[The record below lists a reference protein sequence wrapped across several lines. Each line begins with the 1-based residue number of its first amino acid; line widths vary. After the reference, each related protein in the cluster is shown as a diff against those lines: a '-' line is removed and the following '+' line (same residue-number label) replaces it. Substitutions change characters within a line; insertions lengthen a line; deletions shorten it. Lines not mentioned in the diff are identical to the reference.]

1 MQRQTVSA
9 CGLAVLLVVSTVALT
24 VPAAATAG
32 AQSSTPAATAADGTV
47 DSTYNQ
53 TAFTA
58 LAAIGEGGTVAGGIS
73 VTDPANRSGRQ
84 NSNATVVRFDAD
96 GNTEWTKTFEGP
108 NATRVL
114 DVTVGDYESVYFLLL
129 ERPANPQAE
138 FRAGEMTLGK
148 LAADGD
154 LVWQTSL
161 DGAAGYSVG
170 ASLVTSEDDIAVSY
184 TLPDG
189 EGVRLAEYSGSDQL
203 WERTYDVRASPSS
216 LERTD
221 DGFLLAGAVGFDE
234 PWVLRTTES
243 GEPTLNETY
252 PGIDAEQV
260 AGAVPTDDGGAVI
273 AGHQRP
279 GFGEGGVSTWAAGI
293 DSDGQT
299 TWTRV
304 YNVGSRTQLRQ
315 LIPIDDGFALV
326 GQAGFFSG
334 DTPQLRLLGV
344 GTDGAQL
351 FDESVETSGYS
362 TAVARTGDDLT
373 IASVQSPLG
382 DQFRSSLQRVAIPE
396 SDASATATLDAD
408 ANVTSNETVYRG
420 QNLRISDSGETLGTS
435 DDGETYELVR
445 LPGEYDEFDPH
456 VVRRIT
462 LDGDESVVE
471 SATLPRGE
479 YVLQTTDGQALEL
492 EDGQVT
498 GEADREEAA
507 FTLRMQDFFRL
518 ETSQT
523 FLNVAAGEDVVTLTA
538 ESDRTDYDAYV
549 SAERSTGESATAD
562 QLREALGE
570 VPGFVGV
577 ETVDGEPAARIE
589 MGDRDSINASVDA
602 FDAGMYEFQISGVDT
617 RDGGA
622 VATGRVVVG
631 KSLDRQVG
639 VELANKTLT
648 VAVGER
654 TSTNVTLTNVTN
666 GISAMSMSLNRT
678 GEPAVGLR
686 ADVSI
691 NASRAGASAGWSD
704 RSAEASAEAFRGNT
718 GNGTV
723 LVGTVGAD
731 ANAYTVDQNTTGT
744 NTATFRIDWVVDEDG
759 DPYALP
765 DERTITIEV
774 VPGNATDGGAEGG
787 QSGGATG
794 SAGGSSSS
802 SGEA

>member
-9 CGLAVLLVVSTVALT
+9 CGLAVLLVLSTVALT

-32 AQSSTPAATAADGTV
+32 AQSSTPAATAAAGPA

-58 LAAIGEGGTVAGGIS
+58 LAAIGDGGTVAGGVSI
-73 VTDPANRSGRQ
+73 TDPANRSARQ
-84 NSNATVVRFDAD
+84 PTNATVMRFDAD

-108 NATRVL
+108 KTTRVL
-114 DVTVGDYESVYFLLL
+114 DVTVGSYESVYFLLL
-129 ERPANPQAE
+129 NRPTDPQADYQ
-138 FRAGEMTLGK
+138 AGTMTLGK

-154 LVWQTSL
+154 VVWQTSL

-170 ASLVTSEDDIAVSY
+170 ASLVTSEDDVAVSY

-189 EGVRLAEYSGSDQL
+189 EGVRLAEYSGSEQL
-203 WERTYDVRASPSS
+203 WEQTYDIEASPNS

-221 DGFLLAGAVGFDE
+221 DGFLLAGTAGFSE

-252 PGIDAEQV
+252 PGIDAEMV
-260 AGAVPTDDGGAVI
+260 AGAVPTDDGGVVL
-273 AGHQRP
+273 AGRQRP

-304 YNVGSRTQLRQ
+304 YGVGSGTQLRQ

-326 GQAGFFSG
+326 GQDGLFSG
-334 DTPQLRLLGV
+334 DTPQIRLLGV

-351 FDESVETSGYS
+351 FDESVETTGYP
-362 TAVARTGDDLT
+362 TVVARTGDDLT
-373 IASVQSPLG
+373 VASVQYPLRT
-382 DQFRSSLQRVAIPE
+382 QVRSSLQRVAIPE
-396 SDASATATLDAD
+396 SDASATASLDAD
-408 ANVTSNETVYRG
+408 ANITSNGTVYRG
-420 QNLRISDSGETLGTS
+420 QNLRISDSEENLRTS
-435 DDGETYELVR
+435 DSSDGGETYELVR
-445 LPGEYDEFDPH
+445 VPGEYDEFEPH
-456 VVRRIT
+456 VVRRIAV
-462 LDGDESVVE
+462 DGDEAVVE

-479 YVLQTTDGQALEL
+479 YVLQTTDGQAVEL
-492 EDGQVT
+492 ENGQIT
-498 GEADREEAA
+498 GQADREEAA
-507 FTLRMQDFFRL
+507 FTLTMQDFFRL
-518 ETSQT
+518 DTSQT
-523 FLNVAAGEDVVTLTA
+523 FLNVAAGEGVATLTA

-549 SAERSTGESATAD
+549 SAERSTGESVSAE

-577 ETVDGEPAARIE
+577 ETVDGEAAARIE

-602 FDAGMYEFQISGVDT
+602 LDAGMYEFQISGVDT

-639 VELANKTLT
+639 VELANETLT

-704 RSAEASAEAFRGNT
+704 READASAEAFQGNT

-723 LVGTVGAD
+723 LIGTVGAD
-731 ANAYTVDQNTTGT
+731 ADAYTVDANTTGT

-774 VPGNATDGGAEGG
+774 VPGNATDGGATD
-787 QSGGATG
+787 GGATG
-794 SAGGSSSS
+794 SAGGSTSS
-802 SGEA
+802 SGSE

>member
-9 CGLAVLLVVSTVALT
+9 CGLVVLLVASTVALT

-32 AQSSTPAATAADGTV
+32 AQSSTPAAPTAVGTT
-47 DSTYNQ
+47 DSAYND
-53 TAFTA
+53 TAF
-58 LAAIGEGGTVAGGIS
+58 LAVADAGDGATVAGGVSASIPENVS
-73 VTDPANRSGRQ
+73 APRAP
-84 NSNATVVRFDAD
+84 NATVMRFDAD
-96 GNTEWTKTFEGP
+96 GNAEWTKTFTGP
-108 NATRVL
+108 DATRIV
-114 DVTVGDYESVYFLLL
+114 DVTVGDYDSVYFLMLD
-129 ERPANPQAE
+129 RPADPEADY
-138 FRAGEMTLGK
+138 RAGKLVLGK

-154 LVWQTSL
+154 VVWQTDL
-161 DGAAGYSVG
+161 DGSTGYPAA
-170 ASLVTSEDDIAVSY
+170 ASLVTSEDDVAVTY
-184 TLPDG
+184 AVPDG
-189 EGVRLAEYSGSDQL
+189 ESQGVRLAEYSGSDRL
-203 WERTYDVRASPSS
+203 WKQTYDVRASPSS

-221 DGFLLAGAVGFDE
+221 DGFLLAGTAGFGE

-260 AGAVPTDDGGAVI
+260 AGAVATDDGGVVL
-273 AGHQRP
+273 AGTQRP
-279 GFGEGGVSTWAAGI
+279 GFGAGGVSTWAAGI

-304 YNVGSRTQLRQ
+304 YGVGSGAQVQQ
-315 LIPIDDGFALV
+315 LIPIDGGFALV
-326 GQAGFFSG
+326 GQEGVYVG
-334 DTPQLRLLGV
+334 DTPQMRLLGI

-351 FDESVETSGYS
+351 FDERVETSGYH

-373 IASVQSPLG
+373 VASVQSPLSG
-382 DQFRSSLQRVAIPE
+382 RIQGSLQRVAIPE
-396 SDASATATLDAD
+396 SDASADPSIAAD
-408 ANVTSNETVYRG
+408 VGITSNETVYRG
-420 QNLRISDSGETLGTS
+420 QNLRIADG
-435 DDGETYELVR
+435 GETYELVR
-445 LPGEYDEFDPH
+445 LPGAYDEFEPH
-456 VVRRIT
+456 VVRRIE
-462 LDGDESVVE
+462 LADDEAVVE

-479 YVLQTTDGQALEL
+479 YVLQTTDGQAVEL

-507 FTLRMQDFFRL
+507 FTLTMQDFFRL

-523 FLNVAAGEDVVTLTA
+523 FLNVAAGEELVTLTA

-549 SAERSTGESATAD
+549 SAERSSGESASAD
-562 QLREALGE
+562 QLRDALGD

-589 MGDRDSINASVDA
+589 MADRNSINASVEA
-602 FDAGMYEFQISGVDT
+602 LDAGMYEFQISGVDT

-631 KSLDRQVG
+631 KSLDRQLG
-639 VELANKTLT
+639 VELANETLT
-648 VAVGER
+648 VAVGQR

-666 GISAMSMSLNRT
+666 GISAMSLSLNRT

-691 NASRAGASAGWSD
+691 NASRAGSSAGWSD
-704 RSAEASAEAFRGNT
+704 RSAEASAEAFQGNT

-731 ANAYTVDQNTTGT
+731 ADIFSVDENTTGT

-759 DPYALP
+759 TPYALP
-765 DERTITIEV
+765 DERTITIEI
-774 VPGNATDGGAEGG
+774 VPGNATGGGTSE
-787 QSGGATG
+787 SGATG

-802 SGEA
+802 SGSE